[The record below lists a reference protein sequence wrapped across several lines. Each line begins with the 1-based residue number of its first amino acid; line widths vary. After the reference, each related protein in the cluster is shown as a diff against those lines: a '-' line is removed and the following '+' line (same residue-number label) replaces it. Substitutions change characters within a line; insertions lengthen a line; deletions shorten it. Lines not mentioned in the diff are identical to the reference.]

1 MKTKKAEKEY
11 PDLSAN
17 PQNIKVGDWV
27 RNRDKFGQVTER
39 VSSGICQ
46 FWVHWSGDPVPTN
59 QLASLLFKVDYLGS
73 DLAGK
78 HFDGG
83 HCYRLLFQD
92 NEIKAE
98 VILDDGA
105 VKIWALERLLST
117 LESATNKPE
126 IASVEVVDD
135 ELTEEEESDRFN
147 LERKVERA
155 FSEAGKALKELRDR
169 RLYRSTHS
177 NFEQYCQDRFGFGR
191 HAANRLISCANV
203 VENLLTIGHQNQSEE
218 MVTIWHQNQSEE
230 MVTIGHQNQSEKMV
244 TIGHQNQSE
253 KMLPNW
259 QQILPTNEYQCRPL
273 TKLEPEQ
280 QREAWIK
287 AVESAGGKVPSGRI
301 VKDIVQRIKER
312 TKKAVPNPYHK
323 GEVCKIIASDDPELK
338 GRGGEW
344 CIVSEVHEFS
354 CTVKTY
360 QGEITVRLDNLRLVD
375 YSTADCEAVSKLCAR
390 LSSLYSDDLEEA
402 ARWNLTFLG
411 KLSRPYLTALE
422 EKLLEF
428 LEAQKY

>member
-135 ELTEEEESDRFN
+135 ELTEEEESDRLF

-155 FSEAGKALKELRDR
+155 FSEAGSAWQELRDR
-169 RLYRSTHS
+169 RLYRSTHRT
-177 NFEQYCQDRFGFGR
+177 FESYCQERFGFSRR
-191 HAANRLISCANV
+191 HINYLITAVDV
-203 VENLLTIGHQNQSEE
+203 VDNLKMGTIGSQKSETE
-218 MVTIWHQNQSEE
+218 TRTN
-230 MVTIGHQNQSEKMV
+230 GA
-244 TIGHQNQSE
+244 
-253 KMLPNW
+253 
-259 QQILPTNEYQCRPL
+259 QILPTSERQVRPL

-280 QREAWIK
+280 QREAWTK

-301 VKDIVQRIKER
+301 VKDIVQRIRER
-312 TKKAVPNPYHK
+312 TRVPNPYRV
-323 GEVCKIIASDDPELK
+323 GEVCQLIAKDDPELRGK
-338 GRGGEW
+338 GGCW

-354 CTVKTY
+354 CTVTTWE
-360 QGEITVRLDNLRLVD
+360 GEITVRLENLKSKEFSEKDSQSMKFLCERLH
-375 YSTADCEAVSKLCAR
+375 R
-390 LSSLYSDDLEEA
+390 LYSDDLEEA

-411 KLSRPYLTALE
+411 KLERPELTALE
-422 EKLLEF
+422 EKLLAV
-428 LEAQKY
+428 LEAQEKIILRSSNTENGKII